1 MINKS
6 VSLCTAILIALV
18 ANRFRAHKKE
28 YGIPVWRW
36 QVCYSFRFP
45 DSLMFPSQRAS
56 LRPGYSHREAFELS
70 KLCNNTWGGSWLTG
84 GREREEVGER
94 EREYES
100 EQRRSRLRHV
110 FGLTRE
116 LPDVLTRTRGTTH
129 ASNRNHL
136 ACLWMRE
143 RTSLALS
150 LSLYLCGTG
159 TARRAL

>member
-6 VSLCTAILIALV
+6 VCPCNAILIALV

-70 KLCNNTWGGSWLTG
+70 ELCNNTWGGSWLTG
-84 GREREEVGER
+84 GRGSGSGRER
-94 EREYES
+94 ERERVWKWATSKQATCYWPY
-100 EQRRSRLRHV
+100 
-110 FGLTRE
+110 TRIARC
-116 LPDVLTRTRGTTH
+116 PHKDTRY
-129 ASNRNHL
+129 N
-136 ACLWMRE
+136 ACVE
-143 RTSLALS
+143 PKSLSLLENAWAYLSHS

-159 TARRAL
+159 IARRAL